1 MAMDAI
7 TGNMGDGKTF
17 TVVNVFLADALQNT
31 NRPVYVNLPCDGDQL
46 DFFLAWCFKRPSNRE
61 AARARLHFLE
71 PGESEAFEDYYVEV
85 SWKTKEGEPLP
96 LDAWPRNV
104 ERALAKGLQRVERP
118 MPWPESEFQLSEYR
132 RTGVELRRKSLG
144 MKDRVAEFWHFT
156 EPNALVI
163 LDETADLFNS
173 LASGDKGQKDKR
185 RVLQSYINHHR
196 HYKDDL
202 LFLMQATDDLD
213 VQVRRKMRYIYVC
226 ENQKNVAM
234 FNHWAFRGLRW
245 PVQHFLVR
253 QFQARKVLGKGM
265 DYDKFEFVNQFRVWP
280 TRRKFKNYRSFSA
293 AQMKGL
299 GGKRGASE
307 SATSQDMDTPWQRV
321 RQFFVNAANPL
332 SVLVFIGVA
341 IWFGL
346 RMVYGLAG
354 ITSADVANQIG
365 GSKTNAVA
373 KIENVGPVAV
383 HASGAASVE
392 TNAAVTNALPVA
404 KPEKVRLVVANGFKT
419 DLRWYRVGDNLRSH
433 GAIKR
438 VFIDGVEC
446 AAGNFTFDFLFPS
459 GRGSGS

>member
-1 MAMDAI
+1 MAMDAV

-46 DFFLAWCFKRPSNRE
+46 DYFLAWCFKRPSNRE

-71 PGESEAFEDYYVEV
+71 PGEAEAFEEYYVDV
-85 SWKTKEGEPLP
+85 SWKTKDGEVLP
-96 LDAWPRNV
+96 RDAWPRNV
-104 ERALAKGLQRVERP
+104 ERALARGFQRIERP
-118 MPWPESEFQLSEYR
+118 MPWPESEFQVSEYR
-132 RTGVELRRKSLG
+132 REGVELRRRSLG
-144 MKDRVAEFWHFT
+144 MKDRVAEFWYFT
-156 EPNALVI
+156 EPNAFVI

-173 LASGDKGQKDKR
+173 LASADKGQKDKR

-226 ENQKNVAM
+226 ENQKNVPM
-234 FNHWAFRGLRW
+234 FKHWAFRGLRW

-307 SATSQDMDTPWQRV
+307 SALSQDMDTPWQRV

-332 SVLVFIGVA
+332 SVLVFLAVSIY
-341 IWFGL
+341 FGL
-346 RMVYGLAG
+346 RMIYGLAG
-354 ITSADVANQIG
+354 ITSDDVSKQLTG
-365 GSKTNAVA
+365 GKTNAVVKA
-373 KIENVGPVAV
+373 EAMDV
-383 HASGAASVE
+383 
-392 TNAAVTNALPVA
+392 AAVNPGSSATIEKTVSGTNALPPA
-404 KPEKVRLVVANGFKT
+404 PEKLRLIVANGFKT
-419 DLRWYRVGDNLRSH
+419 DSRWYRVGDDFPGR

-438 VFIDGVEC
+438 VYRDGVEF
-446 AAGNFTFDFLFPS
+446 ADGAGYTFDFLLS
-459 GRGSGS
+459 GGRHPGK